1 MGRGKYQKEGALI
14 SVIIP
19 VYNVRMYLKKCI
31 ESIIHQT
38 YGNLEI
44 LIVDD
49 GSDDGSEA
57 ICDQYVEQD
66 HRIKVFHKDNGGLA
80 SARNYGL
87 QYAGGDYI
95 GFVDSDDYI
104 DAGMYEHLIDVMYEE
119 VDLASCGLRE
129 EYVRRYRRR
138 YLASNFTRGYQIM
151 NNCEAMRELLLSR
164 AFNFSVCNK
173 LFKKRVFD
181 NITFPEGRSSEDIPV
196 MYEIFSNINYAVNN
210 GYAEYHYVHHP
221 ESITKGNFFEGRMDY
236 YYYTKKILD
245 SVSIEYPQY
254 KGEALALYL
263 KSVYSLIC
271 QIINSSNRKKYT
283 ETFRILK
290 GILIENEKTVKESS
304 YIEKDTRK
312 DMLFILEKDFDEKS
326 EGVQD
331 RLQNNPDKDKIKK
344 LSEFY
349 NILVQWVSLKEKG
362 ITIGD
367 FMKKKGYNT
376 VAIYGM
382 KELGELL
389 YGELRNSGVNVKYI
403 VDQFCD
409 PILIDVPVL
418 KPEEPLLPV
427 DVVIVTAIHC
437 FEEIK
442 GILKSKI
449 DCPVFSL
456 EDVLFVEYE

>member
-1 MGRGKYQKEGALI
+1 M
-14 SVIIP
+14 
-19 VYNVRMYLKKCI
+19 
-31 ESIIHQT
+31 
-38 YGNLEI
+38 
-44 LIVDD
+44 
-49 GSDDGSEA
+49 
-57 ICDQYVEQD
+57 
-66 HRIKVFHKDNGGLA
+66 
-80 SARNYGL
+80 
-87 QYAGGDYI
+87 
-95 GFVDSDDYI
+95 
-104 DAGMYEHLIDVMYEE
+104 
-119 VDLASCGLRE
+119 
-129 EYVRRYRRR
+129 
-138 YLASNFTRGYQIM
+138 
-151 NNCEAMRELLLSR
+151 
-164 AFNFSVCNK
+164 
-173 LFKKRVFD
+173 
-181 NITFPEGRSSEDIPV
+181 
-196 MYEIFSNINYAVNN
+196 
-210 GYAEYHYVHHP
+210 
-221 ESITKGNFFEGRMDY
+221 
-236 YYYTKKILD
+236 
-245 SVSIEYPQY
+245 
-254 KGEALALYL
+254 
-263 KSVYSLIC
+263 
-271 QIINSSNRKKYT
+271 
-283 ETFRILK
+283 K